1 MCAFLLSL
9 VLPAQATS
17 FTEYLPMSDSEY
29 AQKRA
34 LKPLLTMPYD
44 AEQTWHFRKVASDTI
59 LQREQRMT
67 ANAAR
72 AVKATREL
80 VNAVPFLGGSDSED
94 DYREALELV
103 EYLIEEDD
111 TNPLIDF
118 LASRIA
124 EYENNNE
131 KFAEFDKAVAAMPVG
146 VALLRTLID
155 QHNLT
160 YADLKNE
167 IGSKSLV
174 SQILSGQRSLT
185 ISHIKALSAR
195 FGVKPEW
202 FL

>member
-1 MCAFLLSL
+1 
-9 VLPAQATS
+9 
-17 FTEYLPMSDSEY
+17 
-29 AQKRA
+29 
-34 LKPLLTMPYD
+34 
-44 AEQTWHFRKVASDTI
+44 
-59 LQREQRMT
+59 MT
-67 ANAAR
+67 ANAVR

-80 VNAVPFLGGSDSED
+80 VNAVSFLGGSDSED

-118 LASRIA
+118 LTSRIA

>member
-1 MCAFLLSL
+1 
-9 VLPAQATS
+9 
-17 FTEYLPMSDSEY
+17 
-29 AQKRA
+29 
-34 LKPLLTMPYD
+34 
-44 AEQTWHFRKVASDTI
+44 
-59 LQREQRMT
+59 MT

-80 VNAVPFLGGSDSED
+80 VNAGPVLGGSDSED

-124 EYENNNE
+124 EYENNNQE
-131 KFAEFDKAVAAMPVG
+131 FAEFDKAVAAMPVG

>member
-1 MCAFLLSL
+1 
-9 VLPAQATS
+9 
-17 FTEYLPMSDSEY
+17 
-29 AQKRA
+29 
-34 LKPLLTMPYD
+34 
-44 AEQTWHFRKVASDTI
+44 
-59 LQREQRMT
+59 MT

-103 EYLIEEDD
+103 EYLIEED
-111 TNPLIDF
+111 PLIDF

>member
-1 MCAFLLSL
+1 M
-9 VLPAQATS
+9 
-17 FTEYLPMSDSEY
+17 
-29 AQKRA
+29 
-34 LKPLLTMPYD
+34 
-44 AEQTWHFRKVASDTI
+44 QTDVTL

-185 ISHIKALSAR
+185 MVSLILTDAKPQIARCAALIGPTCRTNYVGRIRRSR
-195 FGVKPEW
+195 RIRHGY
-202 FL
+202 LL